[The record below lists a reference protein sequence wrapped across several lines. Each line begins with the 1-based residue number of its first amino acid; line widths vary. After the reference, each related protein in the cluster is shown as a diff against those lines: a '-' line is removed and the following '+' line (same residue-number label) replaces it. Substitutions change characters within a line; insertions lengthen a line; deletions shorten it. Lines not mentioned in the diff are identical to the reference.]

1 MSDEE
6 VRQWAVEAEK
16 NISLLM
22 DQLHSAV
29 YILEECGI
37 YGLSDLTG
45 LPAGVIAEAFK
56 IIFSVDKQ

>member
-1 MSDEE
+1 
-6 VRQWAVEAEK
+6 
-16 NISLLM
+16 M

-56 IIFSVDKQ
+56 IIFSVDEQ

>member
-29 YILEECGI
+29 YILEECDI
-37 YGLSDLTG
+37 CGLSDLTG